1 MKGLI
6 HMYGKVS
13 FQEFSDSQFAI
24 NKFIRAVDGNIS
36 SSGEQLSVEIERNGY
51 IIFKEVKRVRA
62 HIETNESIVII
73 YDMPSGY
80 YEEYKNRFQNFE
92 FDGEKLAIT
101 AEDRSGDDITIYIY
115 V

>member
-1 MKGLI
+1 
-6 HMYGKVS
+6 MYSKVS
-13 FQEFSDSQFAI
+13 FQEFCDSQVAI
-24 NKFIRAVDGNIS
+24 NNFIHTTEGDIS
-36 SSGEQLSVEIERNGY
+36 SSGEYLSVEIERNGY
-51 IIFKEVKRVRA
+51 VFFSENKRVRA

-80 YEEYKNRFQNFE
+80 YEEYKNRFQIFE